1 MLSESLFI
9 GSNAH
14 VTSATSP
21 SKASGGHEG
30 ASRAPV
36 RSAAKRSYAWVRGA
50 LACVLA
56 VTSASGCA
64 AGRFRYDRMQES
76 DGVDMRELED
86 LLRDG
91 SAPMQAEQVE
101 YDFTAERDEYKLGR
115 NDVLAIAVMGHPEI
129 GSPRVRPDEVAGTTI
144 RKDGHVHLPVVGPV
158 PAAGLTITEF
168 EQHLRDA
175 AARFIVSPQVSVEI
189 VRHESQKFFVLGQV
203 RQPGAF
209 AVDGDTTVLEGL
221 SLAGGVPAETADLA
235 TAVVV
240 RDGTIL
246 PIDLA
251 EMLERGDTSRNVYM
265 RAGDVVYVPTRADA
279 KVYVLGEVQ
288 QPRVVPITGSR
299 MTLAEAL
306 ASAGGPTPGRAR
318 RELAV
323 IRGGFAKP
331 VVYRIDLEQA
341 LLVDEQVLLRAGDRV
356 VIAPTG
362 LSTANRWMVQ
372 ILPFLQGAQAIG
384 LAASGGTTAAKN
396 ATAAV
401 LAE

>member
-1 MLSESLFI
+1 
-9 GSNAH
+9 
-14 VTSATSP
+14 
-21 SKASGGHEG
+21 
-30 ASRAPV
+30 
-36 RSAAKRSYAWVRGA
+36 
-50 LACVLA
+50 
-56 VTSASGCA
+56 
-64 AGRFRYDRMQES
+64 MQDS
-76 DGVDMRELED
+76 DKVAMRELDD

-91 SAPMQAEQVE
+91 AAPVKAEQVE
-101 YDFTAERDEYKLGR
+101 YDFSAERDEYKLGR
-115 NDVLAIAVMGHPEI
+115 NDVLAIFVMDHPEI
-129 GSPRVRPDEVAGTTI
+129 GSPRVRADEVSGTTI
-144 RKDGHVHLPVVGPV
+144 RKDGNVHLPVVGPV
-158 PAAGLTITEF
+158 PAAGLTLTEF
-168 EQHLRDA
+168 EQKLREA
-175 AARFIVSPQVSVEI
+175 SAKFIVAPQVSVEI
-189 VRHESQKFFVLGQV
+189 VKHESQKFFVLGQV

-209 AVDGDTTVLEGL
+209 SVDGDTTVLEGL
-221 SLAGGVPAETADLA
+221 SLAGGVPAESADLS

-240 RDGTIL
+240 RDGTVL
-246 PIDLA
+246 PIDLSD
-251 EMLERGDTSRNVYM
+251 MLERGDTSRNVYM

-288 QPRVVPITGSR
+288 QPKVVPITGSR

-331 VVYRIDLEQA
+331 VVYVIDLEQA
-341 LLVDEQVLLRAGDRV
+341 LLVDEQVLLRPGDRV

-362 LSTANRWMVQ
+362 LSNANRWMTQ

-401 LAE
+401 LTE